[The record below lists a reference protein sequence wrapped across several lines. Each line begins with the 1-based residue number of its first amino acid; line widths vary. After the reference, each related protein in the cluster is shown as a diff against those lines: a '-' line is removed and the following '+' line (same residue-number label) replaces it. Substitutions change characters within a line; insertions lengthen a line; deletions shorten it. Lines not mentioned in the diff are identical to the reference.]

1 MQSVAH
7 TLLIRVTAGETI
19 SWGKL
24 YVHGDLK
31 ASCEVLHYE
40 DAIRVFVMVMAT
52 KQA

>member
-40 DAIRVFVMVMAT
+40 DAIRVSVMVMAT